1 MVLGWKV
8 FDDRR
13 SYWAYLF
20 GRLKPGVSIEQAR
33 TSLNGVY
40 RPIINDVE
48 APLQKGMS
56 DQTMA
61 KFKAKPLVV
70 QEGRRG
76 QSSMHREART
86 PLTLLLSV
94 TGIVLLIA
102 CANIANLLLARAAGR
117 ATEMAVR
124 LSIGASRRHLLAQL
138 LTESCVLAVMGG
150 VAGLVVARWTLA
162 MIGSLLPPDIT
173 RSLSLELSSS
183 MLLFAAALS
192 LGTGLL
198 FGLFPALHSTRPDLV
213 TTLKAQAGQPSG
225 ARAAARFRT
234 VLVTSQI
241 ALSMALLISA
251 GLFVRSLMKVSRV
264 DLGLKIDNVVT
275 FGVSPELSGY
285 DSARSRAFFI
295 RAEEELATIPGV
307 TGVASSLVPLLAGNN
322 WGSSVSVEGFQK
334 GPDTDAGARYN
345 EVSPGYFRTLGIPL
359 MSGREFTPADAGDAP
374 KVAIV
379 NEAFTKKFGLGRDA
393 VGKRMSNGQSDTKLD
408 TEIIGVVQDAKYSAV
423 KQKVPPLFFRP
434 YRQNKDVGSLAFYIR
449 TASDTDRTLRA
460 VPDVMARLDPNLP
473 LEQLKTLPQ
482 QARENVFLDRMISTL
497 SASFALLATMLAAVG
512 LYGVLAY
519 TVAQRT
525 REIGLRMA
533 LGASGR
539 DVRTMVLRQVALMV
553 LVGGVIGIAA
563 AIAIGIGAESLL
575 FELKGYDPSVIAIS
589 AVVLTVVALGAGFIP
604 AERASRIESDAC
616 LEVRVNLVARPQ
628 VTSVRLRFTRELTR
642 QAGLLVV
649 GAQRRRQVV
658 DRGRERGVCL
668 RALSQSEQRATE
680 GELRAADLA
689 RYLAGSSARLR
700 HRHRSSGIRHG
711 LVEPVQL
718 QGELRSPDQECS
730 VRAARASTF
739 RDPERS
745 IGRIERRSGVT
756 ARLCNQGLL
765 GSECRERDVT
775 SHRRAAQPGLDFGKQ
790 PRGTL
795 DVAELACDGGS
806 GQQREIDDAI
816 LTETSSARVG
826 APRDICRLRQAP
838 ELAQDA
844 GKEHELDRQR
854 RFLAAV
860 RALLD
865 PNPPPEQRFRLQRAA
880 EERQNRAP

>member
-1 MVLGWKV
+1 MHLKLAFRRLFKTPFVTAVAVISLALGIGANAAIFSLFDQTLLRALPVQEPARLVNLSAPSPKPGSQSCGQAGDCDDVFSYPMFKDLERAQTVLTGIAAHVGFGANLSYQGQTRSGSGLLVSGSYFPVLGLQPAIGRLLDYNDDRNIGGHFVAVLSHSYWTTRLGGNPAVLNQPIVVNGQSMTIVGVAPRGFNGTTLGQDPDLFVPVTMRQLMVPGWKV

-124 LSIGASRRHLLAQL
+124 LSIGASRGQLLAQL
-138 LTESCVLAVMGG
+138 LTESCVLAGMGG

-162 MIGSLLPPDIT
+162 MIGSLLPPDVT

-183 MLLFAAALS
+183 MLLFAAGLS

-251 GLFVRSLMKVSRV
+251 GLSVRSLMKVSRV

-408 TEIIGVVQDAKYSAV
+408 TEIVGVVQDAKYSEV

-434 YRQNKDVGSLAFYIR
+434 YRQNKEVGSLAFYIR

-460 VPDVMARLDPNLP
+460 VPDVIARLDPNLP

-482 QARENVFLDRMISTL
+482 QARENVVLDRMIGTL

-533 LGASGR
+533 LGASARG
-539 DVRTMVLRQVALMV
+539 VRTMVLRQVALMV

-563 AIAIGIGAESLL
+563 AIAMGISAESLL

-589 AVVLTVVALGAGFIP
+589 VVVLTVVALGAGFIP
-604 AERASRIESDAC
+604 AERASRID
-616 LEVRVNLVARPQ
+616 PM
-628 VTSVRLRFTRELTR
+628 
-642 QAGLLVV
+642 
-649 GAQRRRQVV
+649 
-658 DRGRERGVCL
+658 
-668 RALSQSEQRATE
+668 RAL
-680 GELRAADLA
+680 
-689 RYLAGSSARLR
+689 RY
-700 HRHRSSGIRHG
+700 
-711 LVEPVQL
+711 E
-718 QGELRSPDQECS
+718 
-730 VRAARASTF
+730 
-739 RDPERS
+739 
-745 IGRIERRSGVT
+745 
-756 ARLCNQGLL
+756 
-765 GSECRERDVT
+765 
-775 SHRRAAQPGLDFGKQ
+775 
-790 PRGTL
+790 
-795 DVAELACDGGS
+795 
-806 GQQREIDDAI
+806 
-816 LTETSSARVG
+816 
-826 APRDICRLRQAP
+826 
-838 ELAQDA
+838 
-844 GKEHELDRQR
+844 
-854 RFLAAV
+854 
-860 RALLD
+860 
-865 PNPPPEQRFRLQRAA
+865 
-880 EERQNRAP
+880 

>member
-1 MVLGWKV
+1 MHLKLAFRRLFKTPFVTAVAVISLALGIGANAAIFSLFDQTLLRALPVQEPGRLVNLSAPSPKPGSQSCGQAGECDDVFSYPMFKDLERAQTVLTGIAAHVGFGVNLSYQGQARSGSGLLVSGSYFPVLGLPPAIGRLLDYNDDRNIGGHFVAVLSHSYWTTRLGGNPAVLNQPIVVNGQSMTIVGVAPRGFNGTTLGQDPDLFVPVTMRQLMVPGWKV

-40 RPIINDVE
+40 KPIINDVE

-124 LSIGASRRHLLAQL
+124 ISIGASRRQLLAQL

-162 MIGSLLPPDIT
+162 TIGSLLPPDVT
-173 RSLSLELSSS
+173 RSLSLELSGS

-251 GLFVRSLMKVSRV
+251 GLFVSSLMKVSRV

-379 NEAFTKKFGLGRDA
+379 NEAFTKKFGLGRNA

-408 TEIIGVVQDAKYSAV
+408 TEIIGVVQDAKYSEV

-460 VPDVMARLDPNLP
+460 VPEVMARLDPNLP

-533 LGASGR
+533 LGASAR

-563 AIAIGIGAESLL
+563 AIAIGISAESLL
-575 FELKGYDPSVIAIS
+575 FELKGYDPSVIGIS

-604 AERASRIESDAC
+604 AERASRID
-616 LEVRVNLVARPQ
+616 PM
-628 VTSVRLRFTRELTR
+628 
-642 QAGLLVV
+642 
-649 GAQRRRQVV
+649 
-658 DRGRERGVCL
+658 
-668 RALSQSEQRATE
+668 RAL
-680 GELRAADLA
+680 
-689 RYLAGSSARLR
+689 RY
-700 HRHRSSGIRHG
+700 
-711 LVEPVQL
+711 E
-718 QGELRSPDQECS
+718 
-730 VRAARASTF
+730 
-739 RDPERS
+739 
-745 IGRIERRSGVT
+745 
-756 ARLCNQGLL
+756 
-765 GSECRERDVT
+765 
-775 SHRRAAQPGLDFGKQ
+775 
-790 PRGTL
+790 
-795 DVAELACDGGS
+795 
-806 GQQREIDDAI
+806 
-816 LTETSSARVG
+816 
-826 APRDICRLRQAP
+826 
-838 ELAQDA
+838 
-844 GKEHELDRQR
+844 
-854 RFLAAV
+854 
-860 RALLD
+860 
-865 PNPPPEQRFRLQRAA
+865 
-880 EERQNRAP
+880 